1 MRLVRPRVLRFLVVA
16 AAGASLAHAQ
26 QYPAQPI
33 KMIVPFPVGGGA
45 DVAARVVAQH
55 LGADLG
61 QSVVVENYGGAGGTI
76 GTAKAAQAA
85 PDGYTVFVGTP
96 STHGTNVAVFPKL
109 SYDPIRDF
117 SPIGLI
123 GTSPFLLIVHPSVPA
138 ASAKD
143 LIALA
148 KSKPGELNYA
158 SFGNGSIN
166 HLGAELFNSMAGIDV
181 RHIPYRGGA
190 PALADL
196 IGGRTQYTF
205 DGTAALPAIRAG
217 QVRLLG
223 VGSAQ
228 RWHVFPD
235 VPTISESALPGFDLS
250 TWYGLFAPARTPQP
264 IVSLLNARLNAVLL
278 LPQSKE
284 SFAKMGFDP
293 AGGAPDVLSKKVQDE
308 VSKWV
313 EIAQKKNIRVEQ

>member
-1 MRLVRPRVLRFLVVA
+1 MKRLFLTLLLLISGTA
-16 AAGASLAHAQ
+16 AA
-26 QYPAQPI
+26 QYPNQPI
-33 KMIVPFPVGGGA
+33 KMIIPFPIGGGA
-45 DVAARVVAQH
+45 DIAARIVATN
-55 LGADLG
+55 LAPLLG
-61 QSVVVENYGGAGGTI
+61 QPVVPENYGGAGGTI

-85 PDGYTVFVGTP
+85 PDGYTIFVGTP
-96 STHGTNVAVFPKL
+96 STHGTNKAVLANL

-123 GTSPFLLIVHPSVPA
+123 GTSPFLLIVHPGVPA
-138 ASAKD
+138 NSTKE

-166 HLGAELFNSMAGIDV
+166 HLGAELFNSMANIDV

-196 IGGRTQYTF
+196 IGGRTQFTF
-205 DGTAALPAIRAG
+205 DGTAALPAIRAS
-217 QVRLLG
+217 QVRLLA

-235 VPTISESALPGFDLS
+235 VPTVAESALPGFDLS
-250 TWYGLFAPARTPQP
+250 TWYGLFAPAKTPQP
-264 IVSLLNARLNAVLL
+264 VIDLLSARLNAVLQ
-278 LPQSKE
+278 LPQTKE

-293 AGGAPDVLSKKVQDE
+293 AGGAPDVLAKKVQAE
-308 VSKWV
+308 VGKWV
-313 EIAQKKNIRVEQ
+313 DVARKKNIKVEP

>member
-1 MRLVRPRVLRFLVVA
+1 MSRRAVLLCGLAAVLACVA
-16 AAGASLAHAQ
+16 PAHAQ
-26 QYPAQPI
+26 QYPTQPI

-55 LGADLG
+55 LGTDLG
-61 QSVVVENYGGAGGTI
+61 QTVVVENYGGAGGTI
-76 GTAKAAQAA
+76 GTAKASQAA
-85 PDGYTVFVGTP
+85 PDGYTIFVGTP

-138 ASAKD
+138 GSAKE

-148 KSKPGELNYA
+148 RAKPGELNYA

-166 HLGAELFNSMAGIDV
+166 HLGAELFNSLANIDV

-217 QVRLLG
+217 QVKLIA

-235 VPTISESALPGFDLS
+235 MPTVAENALPGYDLS

-264 IVSLLNARLNAVLL
+264 IVALLNAKLNGILL
-278 LPQSKE
+278 LPQAKE

-293 AGGAPDVLSKKVQDE
+293 AGGPPEVLSKKVSDE
-308 VSKWV
+308 VAKWV
-313 EIAQKKNIRVEQ
+313 DIAQKKNIRVEQ

>member
-1 MRLVRPRVLRFLVVA
+1 MTSLLRTGLLLLAVFA
-16 AAGASLAHAQ
+16 TSASA
-26 QYPAQPI
+26 QYPTQTI
-33 KMIVPFPVGGGA
+33 RMIVPFPVGGGA
-45 DVAARVVAQH
+45 DLAARVIATNMAP
-55 LGADLG
+55 LLG
-61 QSVVVENYGGAGGTI
+61 QPVVPENYGGAGGTI

-85 PDGYTVFVGTP
+85 PDGYTIFVGTP
-96 STHGTNVAVFPKL
+96 STHGTNKAVLANL

-123 GTSPFLLIVHPSVPA
+123 GTSPFLLIVHPGVPA
-138 ASAKD
+138 NSAKE

-181 RHIPYRGGA
+181 KHIAYRGGA

-196 IGGRTQYTF
+196 IGGRVQYTF
-205 DGTAALPAIRAG
+205 DGTAALPAIRAS
-217 QVRLLG
+217 QVRLLA

-235 VPTISESALPGFDLS
+235 VPTVAESALPGFDLS
-250 TWYGLFAPARTPQP
+250 TWYGLFAPAKTPQP
-264 IVSLLNARLNAVLL
+264 VVDLLNARLNAVLQ
-278 LPQSKE
+278 LPQTKE
-284 SFAKMGFDP
+284 AFAKMGFDP
-293 AGGAPDVLSKKVQDE
+293 AGGKADVLTKKVQAE

-313 EIAQKKNIRVEQ
+313 EVARQKNIKVE

>member
-1 MRLVRPRVLRFLVVA
+1 MNVRCLRLLSTLLITMAGVA
-16 AAGASLAHAQ
+16 LAHAQ
-26 QYPAQPI
+26 YPTQPI

-45 DVAARVVAQH
+45 DLAARVIATNFS
-55 LGADLG
+55 ASLG

-85 PDGYTVFVGTP
+85 PDGYTIFVGTP

-109 SYDPIRDF
+109 SYHPIRDF
-117 SPIGLI
+117 APIGLI
-123 GTSPFLLIVHPSVPA
+123 GTSPFLLITHPSVPA
-138 ASAKD
+138 RSAKE

-148 KSKPGELNYA
+148 RSKPGELNYA

-166 HLGAELFNSMAGIDV
+166 HLGAELFNAMANIEV

-196 IGGRTQYTF
+196 IAGRTQYTF

-217 QVRLLG
+217 QVKLLA

-235 VPTISESALPGFDLS
+235 VATVHESALPGFDLA
-250 TWYGLFAPARTPQP
+250 TWYGLFAPAKTPRP
-264 IVSLLNARLNAVLL
+264 VIDFLNAKLNEVLQ
-278 LPQSKE
+278 LPQAKE
-284 SFAKMGFDP
+284 SFGKMGFDP
-293 AGGAPDVLSKKVQDE
+293 AGGAPEVLAKKVQNE

-313 EIAQKKNIRVEQ
+313 DVASKKNIKVEQ

>member
-1 MRLVRPRVLRFLVVA
+1 MRLLRALLLA
-16 AAGASLAHAQ
+16 IGSIATAHAQ

-33 KMIVPFPVGGGA
+33 KMIVPFPIGGGA
-45 DVAARVVAQH
+45 DLAARVVATN
-55 LGADLG
+55 LANSLG
-61 QSVVVENYGGAGGTI
+61 QPVVVENYGGAGGTI

-96 STHGTNVAVFPKL
+96 STHGTNVAVFEKL

-117 SPIGLI
+117 APIGLI
-123 GTSPFLLIVHPSVPA
+123 GTSPFLLIVHPAVPA
-138 ASAKD
+138 ASAGE

-148 KSKPGELNYA
+148 RSKPGELNYA

-166 HLGAELFNSMAGIDV
+166 HLGAELFNSMANIDV

-217 QVRLLG
+217 QVRLLA
-223 VGSAQ
+223 VGSTQ

-235 VPTISESALPGFDLS
+235 VPTVSESALPGFDLS
-250 TWYGLFAPARTPQP
+250 TWYGLFAPAKTPQP
-264 IVSLLNARLNAVLL
+264 IVQLLNARLNAVLL
-278 LPQSKE
+278 LPSAKE

-293 AGGAPDVLSKKVQDE
+293 AGGAPEVLTKKVQSE

-313 EIAQKKNIRVEQ
+313 DIAGKKNIKVQP

>member
-1 MRLVRPRVLRFLVVA
+1 MRLLRALLLA
-16 AAGASLAHAQ
+16 IGGIATAHAQ

-33 KMIVPFPVGGGA
+33 KMIVPFPIGGGA
-45 DVAARVVAQH
+45 DLAARVVASN
-55 LGADLG
+55 LANSLG
-61 QSVVVENYGGAGGTI
+61 QPVVVENYGGAGGTI

-96 STHGTNVAVFPKL
+96 STHGTNVAVFEKL

-117 SPIGLI
+117 APIGLI
-123 GTSPFLLIVHPSVPA
+123 GTSPFLLIVHPAVPA
-138 ASAKD
+138 ASAGE

-148 KSKPGELNYA
+148 RSKPGELNYA

-166 HLGAELFNSMAGIDV
+166 HLGAELFNSMANIDV

-217 QVRLLG
+217 QVKLLA
-223 VGSAQ
+223 VGSTQ

-235 VPTISESALPGFDLS
+235 VPTVSESALPGFDLS
-250 TWYGLFAPARTPQP
+250 TWYGLFAPAKTPPP
-264 IVSLLNARLNAVLL
+264 IVQLLNARLNAVLL
-278 LPQSKE
+278 LPSAKE

-293 AGGAPDVLSKKVQDE
+293 AGGAPEVLTKKVQSE

-313 EIAQKKNIRVEQ
+313 DIAGKKNIKVQP

>member
-1 MRLVRPRVLRFLVVA
+1 MRFIWALLLI
-16 AAGASLAHAQ
+16 GAAHAQ

-45 DVAARVVAQH
+45 DIAARVVATH
-55 LGADLG
+55 LSTSLAQG
-61 QSVVVENYGGAGGTI
+61 VVVENYGGAGGTI
-76 GTAKAAQAA
+76 GTAKAAQALA
-85 PDGYTVFVGTP
+85 DGYTIFVGTP
-96 STHGTNVAVFPKL
+96 STHGTNVAVLANLP
-109 SYDPIRDF
+109 YDPIRDF

-123 GTSPFLLIVHPSVPA
+123 GTSPFLLIVHPLVPA
-138 ASAKD
+138 SSAKE

-166 HLGAELFNSMAGIDV
+166 HLGAELFNSMANIDV

-196 IGGRTQYTF
+196 IGGRTTYTF

-217 QVRLLG
+217 QVKLLA
-223 VGSAQ
+223 VGSAE

-235 VPTISESALPGFDLS
+235 VPTIAESALPGFDLS
-250 TWYGLFAPARTPQP
+250 TWYGLFAPAKTPQP
-264 IVSLLNARLNAVLL
+264 VIQLLNVKLNEVLR
-278 LPQSKE
+278 LPQAKE

-293 AGGAPDVLSKKVQDE
+293 AGGPPEVLVKKVQNE
-308 VSKWV
+308 VAKWV
-313 EIAQKKNIRVEQ
+313 DVASKKNIKVEP

>member
-1 MRLVRPRVLRFLVVA
+1 MTSLLRTGLLLLAVFA
-16 AAGASLAHAQ
+16 TSASA
-26 QYPAQPI
+26 QYPTQTI
-33 KMIVPFPVGGGA
+33 RMIVPFPVGGGA
-45 DVAARVVAQH
+45 DLAARVIATNMAP
-55 LGADLG
+55 LLG
-61 QSVVVENYGGAGGTI
+61 QPVVPENYGGAGGTI

-85 PDGYTVFVGTP
+85 PDGYTIFVGTP
-96 STHGTNVAVFPKL
+96 STHGTNKAVLANL

-123 GTSPFLLIVHPSVPA
+123 GTSPFLLIVHPGVPA
-138 ASAKD
+138 NSAKE

-181 RHIPYRGGA
+181 KHIAYRGGA

-196 IGGRTQYTF
+196 IGGRVQYTF
-205 DGTAALPAIRAG
+205 DGTAALPAIRAS
-217 QVRLLG
+217 QVRLLA

-235 VPTISESALPGFDLS
+235 VPTVAESALPGFDLS
-250 TWYGLFAPARTPQP
+250 TWYGLFAPAKTPQP
-264 IVSLLNARLNAVLL
+264 VIDLLNARLNAVLQ
-278 LPQSKE
+278 LPQTKE
-284 SFAKMGFDP
+284 AFAKMGFDP
-293 AGGAPDVLSKKVQDE
+293 AGGKADVLTKKVQAE

-313 EIAQKKNIRVEQ
+313 EVARQKNIKVE

>member
-1 MRLVRPRVLRFLVVA
+1 MRLLPSLLLAIGCVA
-16 AAGASLAHAQ
+16 TAHAQ
-26 QYPAQPI
+26 QYPSQPI

-45 DVAARVVAQH
+45 DIAARVIANSLTSTV
-55 LGADLG
+55 G

-76 GTAKAAQAA
+76 GTAKAAQSA
-85 PDGYTVFVGTP
+85 PDGYTIFVGTP
-96 STHGTNVAVFPKL
+96 STHGTNVAVFEKL

-117 SPIGLI
+117 APIGLI

-138 ASAKD
+138 TSAGE
-143 LIALA
+143 LIVLA
-148 KSKPGELNYA
+148 RSKPGELNYA

-205 DGTAALPAIRAG
+205 DGTAALPAIRSG
-217 QVRLLG
+217 QVRLLA

-228 RWHVFPD
+228 RWNVFPD
-235 VPTISESALPGFDLS
+235 MPTISESALPGFDLS
-250 TWYGLFAPARTPQP
+250 TWYGLFAPAKTPQP
-264 IVSLLNARLNAVLL
+264 IIDLLNARLNAVLL
-278 LPQSKE
+278 LPQARE

-293 AGGAPDVLSKKVQDE
+293 AGGAPDVLTKKVQDE

-313 EIAQKKNIRVEQ
+313 DIAGKKNIKVQQ

>member
-1 MRLVRPRVLRFLVVA
+1 MKKYLTGILLSV
-16 AAGASLAHAQ
+16 SLAAQ
-26 QYPAQPI
+26 AQTYPNQTI

-45 DVAARVVAQH
+45 DLAARVVATN
-55 LGADLG
+55 LSPMVG
-61 QSVVVENYGGAGGTI
+61 QPVVVENYGGAGGTI
-76 GTAKAAQAA
+76 GTAKAAQAT
-85 PDGYTVFVGTP
+85 PDGYTIFVGTP
-96 STHGTNVAVFPKL
+96 STHGTNKAVLANL

-123 GTSPFLLIVHPSVPA
+123 GTSPFLLIVHPGVPA
-138 ASAKD
+138 TSAKE
-143 LIALA
+143 LISLA

-166 HLGAELFNSMAGIDV
+166 HLGAELFNSMANIDV

-196 IGGRTQYTF
+196 IGGRTQFTF
-205 DGTAALPAIRAG
+205 DGTAALPAIRAS
-217 QVRLLG
+217 QVRLLA

-235 VPTISESALPGFDLS
+235 VPTVAESALPGFDLS
-250 TWYGLFAPARTPQP
+250 TWYGLFAPAKTPQP
-264 IVSLLNARLNAVLL
+264 VIELLNARLNAVLQ
-278 LPQSKE
+278 LPQTKE

-293 AGGAPDVLSKKVQDE
+293 AGGAPDVLAKKVQAE
-308 VSKWV
+308 VGKWV
-313 EIAQKKNIRVEQ
+313 DVARKKNIKVEQ

>member
-1 MRLVRPRVLRFLVVA
+1 MRLLRALLLSLGCIA
-16 AAGASLAHAQ
+16 AAHAQ
-26 QYPAQPI
+26 QYPTQPI
-33 KMIVPFPVGGGA
+33 KMIVPFPIGGGA
-45 DVAARVVAQH
+45 DIAARVVATG
-55 LGADLG
+55 LSGSLG

-76 GTAKAAQAA
+76 GTSKAAQAA
-85 PDGYTVFVGTP
+85 ADGYTIFVGTP
-96 STHGTNVAVFPKL
+96 STHGTNVAVFDKL

-117 SPIGLI
+117 APIGLI
-123 GTSPFLLIVHPSVPA
+123 GTSPFLLIAHPSVPA
-138 ASAKD
+138 TSAGE
-143 LIALA
+143 LIVLA
-148 KSKPGELNYA
+148 RSKPGELNYA

-166 HLGAELFNSMAGIDV
+166 HLGAELFNAMANIDV

-217 QVRLLG
+217 QVRLLA
-223 VGSAQ
+223 VGSTQ

-235 VPTISESALPGFDLS
+235 VPTVSESALPGFDLS
-250 TWYGLFAPARTPQP
+250 TWYGLFAPAKTPQP
-264 IVSLLNARLNAVLL
+264 VIQLLNARLNAVLL
-278 LPQSKE
+278 LPQAKE

-293 AGGAPDVLSKKVQDE
+293 AGGAPDVLTKKVQNE

-313 EIAQKKNIRVEQ
+313 DIASKKNIKVQP

>member
-1 MRLVRPRVLRFLVVA
+1 MKALSFIAALAFA
-16 AAGASLAHAQ
+16 AAAHA

-33 KMIVPFPVGGGA
+33 RMIVPFPVGGGA
-45 DVAARVVAQH
+45 DIAARVVATNMSATLPH
-55 LGADLG
+55 A
-61 QSVVVENYGGAGGTI
+61 VVVENYGGAGGTI
-76 GTAKAAQAA
+76 GTAKAAQAT
-85 PDGYTVFVGTP
+85 PDGYTIFVGTP
-96 STHGTNVAVFPKL
+96 STHGTNPATLANLP
-109 SYDPIRDF
+109 YDPLRDF

-123 GTSPFLLIVHPSVPA
+123 GTSPFLLIAHPSVPA
-138 ASAKD
+138 GSAKE

-148 KSKPGELNYA
+148 KAKPGEMTYA

-166 HLGAELFNSMAGIDV
+166 HLGAELFNSMANIEV

-196 IGGRTQYTF
+196 IAGRTSFTF

-217 QVRLLG
+217 QVKLLA
-223 VGSAQ
+223 VGSAE

-235 VPTISESALPGFDLS
+235 VPTVAESALPGFDLS
-250 TWYGLFAPARTPQP
+250 TWYGLFAPAKTSPAVIQ
-264 IVSLLNARLNAVLL
+264 LLNAKLNEVLK
-278 LPQSKE
+278 LPQAKE

-293 AGGAPDVLSKKVQDE
+293 AGGPPEVLTKKVQNE

-313 EIAQKKNIRVEQ
+313 DVARKKNIKVEP

>member
-1 MRLVRPRVLRFLVVA
+1 MKTLARIAATLAFAGLAGA
-16 AAGASLAHAQ
+16 AAAQ
-26 QYPAQPI
+26 QYPTQPI

-45 DVAARVVAQH
+45 DLAARVIATSFSSM
-55 LGADLG
+55 LG

-76 GTAKAAQAA
+76 GTAKAAQSPA
-85 PDGYTVFVGTP
+85 DGYTIFVGTP
-96 STHGTNVAVFPKL
+96 STHGTNKAVFSKL

-123 GTSPFLLIVHPSVPA
+123 GTSPFLLITHPSVPA
-138 ASAKD
+138 KSAKE

-166 HLGAELFNSMAGIDV
+166 HLGAELFNSMAGIEV

-196 IGGRTQYTF
+196 IAGRTQFTF
-205 DGTAALPAIRAG
+205 DGTAALPAIRG
-217 QVRLLG
+217 SQVKLLA

-235 VPTISESALPGFDLS
+235 VPTVAESALPGFDLS
-250 TWYGLFAPARTPQP
+250 TWYGLFAPARTPQAV
-264 IVSLLNARLNAVLL
+264 IDLLNARLNAVLKT
-278 LPQSKE
+278 QQAKDA
-284 SFAKMGFDP
+284 FAKMGFDA
-293 AGGAPDVLSKKVQDE
+293 AGGPPDVLTKKVQNE

-313 EIAQKKNIRVEQ
+313 DVAAKKNIKVDQ